1 MYLAVWGQ
9 SLFGFVFLHQGN
21 GQCVVA
27 QHDCHQ
33 LLTSS
38 SPVYTK
44 IKARK
49 HKGGFYHM
57 DHGEISIFI
66 PFVYN
71 NPSDYSHY
79 VRFLFPFFFFF
90 FKPLQYWLVKW
101 QQRNSFK
108 KETDSRR
115 KLLIIRRR
123 AVIITDVWVKG
134 VVLPA
139 EAHWFQSDYKK
150 ANYLSSLRFSS
161 ILSML
166 TAQSNLPW
174 PRSW

>member
-1 MYLAVWGQ
+1 MIVTNFSPPALQ
-9 SLFGFVFLHQGN
+9 FILRSKQGN
-21 GQCVVA
+21 TKEDSIIWITGKYLFSS
-27 QHDCHQ
+27 
-33 LLTSS
+33 LLYTTTLLITHIMFSS
-38 SPVYTK
+38 S
-44 IKARK
+44 
-49 HKGGFYHM
+49 
-57 DHGEISIFI
+57 S
-66 PFVYN
+66 
-71 NPSDYSHY
+71 
-79 VRFLFPFFFFF
+79 LFFFF